1 MATSPAEI
9 DAYRPSPAEIVDGVV
24 YPSSDGEPLAENDLQ
39 YSAIT
44 DTVSTLRAWFIDRS
58 DVYVAGDMFVYYYRG
73 DNSRRVAPD
82 VFAAFGASG
91 KHPRYSWLIWNEG
104 GVVPR
109 FVMEVAAESSWK
121 RDATEKRDIY
131 EEMEVEEYWR
141 FDPEGGKFFSPP
153 LVGDRLENGLYT
165 PIHVYTDEQGILRGH
180 SVALGLD
187 ICVMLDS
194 QLRLYDP
201 LSGQWLLSPAE
212 AVASQREIAT
222 AQRETVAVLRE
233 TTASLREK
241 DTALQETTASLQEK
255 DVALQETTAS
265 LQETAATL
273 RDRDAALQET
283 VATLQD
289 RDAEIERL
297 RERNA
302 EIERLL
308 RAARGEG

>member
-9 DAYRPSPAEIVDGVV
+9 DVYRPSPAEIVDGVV
-24 YPSSDGEPLAENDLQ
+24 YPSSDGEPLAENDFQ

-44 DTVSTLRAWFIDRS
+44 DTVSTLRVWFIDRS

-109 FVMEVAAESSWK
+109 FVMEVATESTWE
-121 RDATEKRDIY
+121 RNATEKRDIY
-131 EEMEVEEYWR
+131 EEIEVEEYWR
-141 FDPEGGKFFSPP
+141 FDPECGKFFSPP
-153 LVGDRLENGLYT
+153 LVGDRLENGVYT
-165 PIHVYTDEQGILRGH
+165 PIHVYTDEQGILRGR

-187 ICVMLDS
+187 ICVMPDS

-201 LSGQWLLSPAE
+201 LSGQWLLSHAE
-212 AVASQREIAT
+212 TAASQREIAT

-241 DTALQETTASLQEK
+241 DTALQETTASL
-255 DVALQETTAS
+255 
-265 LQETAATL
+265 
-273 RDRDAALQET
+273 R
-283 VATLQD
+283 D

-297 RERNA
+297 RA
-302 EIERLL
+302 QL
-308 RAARGEG
+308 RAARGEE